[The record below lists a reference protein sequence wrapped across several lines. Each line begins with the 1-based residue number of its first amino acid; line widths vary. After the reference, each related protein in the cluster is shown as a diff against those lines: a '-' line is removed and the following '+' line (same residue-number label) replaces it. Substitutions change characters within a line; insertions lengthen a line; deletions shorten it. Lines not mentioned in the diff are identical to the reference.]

1 MDGLSCLYQSG
12 LCHGDLTL
20 KNLLLT
26 AKGIVKLSDYG
37 FQKQMFLEIAEVR
50 QIDNRV
56 KDTRDAGY

>member
-1 MDGLSCLYQSG
+1 MDGLACLFQNG

-37 FQKQMFLEIAEVR
+37 FQKQMFVEIAEVR
-50 QIDNRV
+50 PIENKI
-56 KDTRDAGY
+56 KDTRETGY